1 MANRMTKVLNKIER
15 RLGLSMLPLPDKL
28 SKDKWA
34 EIIEEDT
41 LLWISPRSFFVTLKK
56 EFKSFINK
64 PNSSLDWTIRS
75 VFV

>member
-34 EIIEEDT
+34 EIIEED
-41 LLWISPRSFFVTLKK
+41 S
-56 EFKSFINK
+56 IN
-64 PNSSLDWTIRS
+64 NSSNNNGPTFFL
-75 VFV
+75 